1 LGAIVSIIVTT
12 AIYIV
17 FEMVLPLKDE
27 FSVPQ
32 QFIKAFLVVGL
43 TQEFTK
49 YIIVRFFNQPKK

>member
-1 LGAIVSIIVTT
+1 
-12 AIYIV
+12 
-17 FEMVLPLKDE
+17 MVLPLKDE